1 MLRNDPQP
9 GPATF
14 VVQCLYVLPIF
25 DLYCEG
31 FSHLIIS
38 ALRRFLKEETSV
50 GDNLEAKHLAA
61 KLFLD
66 IVGGSVNHDE
76 RIVEKILE
84 VFDVQLENIQKA
96 LCPNAMNDDSFSMAT
111 KFVEDYIYH
120 LIECQTYMTA
130 VTLLAHFCIRQSGQ
144 SFLLSMI
151 ESKQLKAAEKWA
163 TFIGTPMLCVLV
175 QEYSDRNMLKDAYEI
190 IHKNNLR
197 QEFPNVCHKY
207 KERYFLAFIAKVFFR
222 FLSISTS
229 SSPIH

>member
-14 VVQCLYVLPIF
+14 VVQCLYVLPLF
-25 DLYCEG
+25 DLYSDG

-50 GDNLEAKHLAA
+50 GDSMEAKDLAA
-61 KLFLD
+61 QLFLD
-66 IVGGSVNHDE
+66 IVGGTVNHDE

-84 VFDVQLENIQKA
+84 VYDVQIVNIQKA
-96 LCPNAMNDDSFSMAT
+96 LYPDATSDGSFSLAT
-111 KFVEDYIYH
+111 KFVEDYIYQ

-130 VTLLAHFCIRQSGQ
+130 VTLLAHFSIRQSGQ
-144 SFLLSMI
+144 AFLLCMI
-151 ESKQLKAAEKWA
+151 ESNQLKAAEKWA
-163 TFIGTPMLCVLV
+163 TFIGKPMLCVLV
-175 QEYSDRNMLKDAYEI
+175 QEYVERNMLKNAYEI

-197 QEFPNVCHKY
+197 QEFPDVYHKY
-207 KERYFLAFIAKVFFR
+207 KERYFTFLSKIFLR

-229 SSPIH
+229 ASPIH